1 MSRSSELLDPQRA
14 PRGVATLLKTPF
26 KDENRLDEVSYRL
39 QVRHVIDAGT
49 VLLLISLSELL
60 HIHHSFLITA

>member
-49 VLLLISLSELL
+49 VLLIPGMQGSEDLLS
-60 HIHHSFLITA
+60 AG